1 MDPAMT
7 TMQRANRHGRHV
19 QEDGPRPSIR
29 RIRFGVRVTPGRI
42 AATAAAI
49 LLGVFAAAG
58 TAAGSFA
65 YLNATAAVG
74 AAGATVTAGTSSLT
88 LQSGASPAGTS
99 ITLPSTIWNKMLPGD
114 IVGQT
119 ITVNNTG
126 DTPLA
131 VSTRVSVATAWEIR
145 VVSGA
150 CPVTQIPGAALS
162 TSSTAYATVA
172 AGASSIMC
180 IQAVLPTTAANAIQG
195 TTPVLSLIVDGVQ
208 VP

>member
-1 MDPAMT
+1 MT
-7 TMQRANRHGRHV
+7 TMRRANRQGRHV
-19 QEDGPRPSIR
+19 QEDGRRPSIR
-29 RIRFGVRVTPGRI
+29 RIRIGLRVTPGRI

-65 YLNATAAVG
+65 YLNATAPVG
-74 AAGATVTAGTSSLT
+74 TASTVTAGTSTLT
-88 LQSGASPAGTS
+88 LKSGANPAGTS
-99 ITLPSTIWNKMLPGD
+99 ITLNAAVWNRMLPGD

-119 ITVNNTG
+119 ILVNNTG

-131 VSTRVSVATAWEIR
+131 VSTRLSVASAWEFR
-145 VVSGA
+145 VASGA

-162 TSSTAYATVA
+162 TTATAWATVA
-172 AGASSIMC
+172 AGASPTMC
-180 IQAVLPTTAANAIQG
+180 IQAVLPTTAANAVQG
-195 TTPVLSLIVDGVQ
+195 ATPVLSLIVDGVQ

>member
-1 MDPAMT
+1 MDKMRSTSP
-7 TMQRANRHGRHV
+7 RGRHV
-19 QEDGPRPSIR
+19 LEDGRRTSRR
-29 RIRFGVRVTPGRI
+29 RIDVRVRVTPGRI

-65 YLNATAAVG
+65 YLNSTAAVG
-74 AAGATVTAGTSSLT
+74 TVSTVTAGTSSLT
-88 LQSGASPAGTS
+88 LQAGANPAGAS
-99 ITLPSTIWNKMLPGD
+99 ITLPATVWNRMLPGD

-131 VSTRVSVATAWEIR
+131 VSTRLSATSAWEFR
-145 VVSGA
+145 VASGA

-162 TSSTAYATVA
+162 TTSTAWATVA
-172 AGASSIMC
+172 AGASPTMC
-180 IQAVLPTTAANAIQG
+180 IQAVLPTTAANAVQG
-195 TTPVLSLIVDGVQ
+195 TSPVLSLVVDGVQ